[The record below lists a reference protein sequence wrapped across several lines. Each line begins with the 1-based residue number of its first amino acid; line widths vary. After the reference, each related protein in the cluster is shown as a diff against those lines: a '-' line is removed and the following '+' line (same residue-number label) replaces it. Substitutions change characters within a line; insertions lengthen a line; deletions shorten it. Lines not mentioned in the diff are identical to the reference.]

1 MIPLYGFLQGDTIGL
16 LVLAQPAD
24 TAADLC
30 AKLQAA
36 AALRVRPLDNPQVR
50 YGGRMLPAA
59 TTVAEARMAP
69 LERFDVVMGPPGQA
83 HA

>member
-16 LVLAQPAD
+16 LVLAYPAD

-30 AKLQAA
+30 AKLQGA

-50 YGGRMLPAA
+50 YGGRILPTT
-59 TTVAEARMAP
+59 TTVADANMAP
-69 LERFDVVMGPPGQA
+69 LDRFDVVAGPLQE
-83 HA
+83 